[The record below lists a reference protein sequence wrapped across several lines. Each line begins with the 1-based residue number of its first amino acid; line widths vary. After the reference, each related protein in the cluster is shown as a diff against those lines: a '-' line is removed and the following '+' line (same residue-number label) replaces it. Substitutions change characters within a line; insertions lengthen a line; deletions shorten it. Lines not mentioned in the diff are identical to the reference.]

1 MAKED
6 NVMKDQEEAVE
17 LMGLDIEE
25 ATDCG
30 PESHKNQRKEKIKQE
45 QAEAAGLM
53 GEEIEEATD
62 CGCSAK
68 S

>member
-1 MAKED
+1 
-6 NVMKDQEEAVE
+6 
-17 LMGLDIEE
+17 MGLDIEE

-30 PESHKNQRKEKIKQE
+30 PESHKNQRKDKIKQE